1 MAKQRFPMGM
11 GAMGGNANNMI
22 RQAQKMQQEMLKA
35 QEEIEQTEFEATAGG
50 GAISVKMTGKKEL
63 SEIIIQPEAC
73 DPDDI
78 EMLQD
83 LIITAVNDV
92 IKKVD
97 DANNAKMSKLTG
109 GLNIPGLF

>member
-1 MAKQRFPMGM
+1 MAKQRFPMG
-11 GAMGGNANNMI
+11 GMGGNANNMI

-35 QEEIEQTEFEATAGG
+35 QEEIEQTEFEATSGG
-50 GAISVKMTGKKEL
+50 GAVAVKMTGKKEL
-63 SEIIIQPEAC
+63 TEIVIQPEAC

-92 IKKVD
+92 ISKVD
-97 DANNAKMSKLTG
+97 EANNAKMSKLTG
-109 GLNIPGLF
+109 GMSIPGLF

>member
-1 MAKQRFPMGM
+1 MAKQRFPMG
-11 GAMGGNANNMI
+11 GMGGNANNMI

-50 GAISVKMTGKKEL
+50 GAVSVKMTGKKEL
-63 SEIIIQPEAC
+63 SEVIIQPEAC

-92 IKKVD
+92 ISKVD
-97 DANNAKMSKLTG
+97 EANNAKMSKLTG
-109 GLNIPGLF
+109 GINIPGLF